1 MKALAIENARQLLI
15 MIVISLPFFCSISRA
30 SEMEWR
36 SLFNGENTE
45 GWRQYRGGQ
54 SIQGWEVIDGALTR
68 TGPGGDII
76 TIEVFQDFELSLEW
90 LVEPGGNSGVFFRAN
105 EEHDFIFVNAPEMQ
119 VLDDANHRDGKDPL
133 TSAGS
138 NYGLHAAPRGIVRPA
153 RTWNHA
159 RIIVQGKDVFH
170 YLNNKLVVNYTLES
184 EDWLE
189 RVANSKFAD
198 WKSYGKLA
206 EGHIGL
212 QDHGDRVAFKNIR
225 IREL

>member
-1 MKALAIENARQLLI
+1 M
-15 MIVISLPFFCSISRA
+15 
-30 SEMEWR
+30 
-36 SLFNGENTE
+36 
-45 GWRQYRGGQ
+45 
-54 SIQGWEVIDGALTR
+54 IDGALTR

-76 TIEVFQDFELSLEW
+76 TVEVFQDFELSLEW

-105 EEHDFIFVNAPEMQ
+105 EEHDYIFVNAPEMQ
-119 VLDDANHRDGKDPL
+119 VLDDANHRDGKNPL

-153 RTWNHA
+153 REWNHA
-159 RIIVQGKDVFH
+159 RIVVEGKDVSH
-170 YLNNKLVVNYTLES
+170 YLNDKLVVDYTLGS
-184 EDWLE
+184 DDWLE

-198 WKSYGKLA
+198 WKSYGKLT

-225 IREL
+225 IRDL

>member
-1 MKALAIENARQLLI
+1 MKVSGIENARRLLI
-15 MIVISLPFFCSISRA
+15 MVLISLSFFSNTLRA
-30 SEMEWR
+30 SEIEWR

-76 TIEVFQDFELSLEW
+76 TDEVFQDFELSLEW

-105 EEHDFIFVNAPEMQ
+105 EEHDYIFVNAPEMQ
-119 VLDDANHRDGKDPL
+119 VLDDANHRDGKNPL

-138 NYGLHAAPRGIVRPA
+138 NYGLHAATRGIVRPA
-153 RTWNHA
+153 REWNPA
-159 RIIVQGKDVFH
+159 RIVVEGKDVSH
-170 YLNNKLVVNYTLES
+170 YLNDKLVVDYTLGS
-184 EDWLE
+184 DDWLE

-198 WKSYGKLA
+198 WKSYGKLS

-212 QDHGDRVAFKNIR
+212 QDHGDQVAFKNIR